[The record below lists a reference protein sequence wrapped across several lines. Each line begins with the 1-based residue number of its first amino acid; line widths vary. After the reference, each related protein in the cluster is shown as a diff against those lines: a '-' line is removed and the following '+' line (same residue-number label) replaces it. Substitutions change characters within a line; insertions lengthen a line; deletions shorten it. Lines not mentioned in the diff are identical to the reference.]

1 MFEKLKNSLSIEFLP
16 QRQEPHLYAEMAGS
30 PYGDSSSLFGGAVLG
45 SIVAFIGAYMC
56 GNPLLDVLAGLTAV
70 SALARIVLYLA
81 FKGTQSPRRQGY
93 AYRPWEYAY
102 AAGAGTFSIL
112 LGVSAMVTLTH
123 TPDMPT
129 TVMMVGF
136 VMGYSCGIAARNSL
150 RPWISSMQMWFS
162 MLPLLWTMMVPHPA
176 AWAFIVGTLVM
187 FVMLRKHVSRPSYDG
202 FLASYH
208 VRQAKEQVDHQ
219 FDLALRNMSHGLAL
233 FDRDARMVFS
243 NDRMAS
249 VLGLGA
255 GALRP
260 GATPEG
266 AVLACKAA
274 GTLAEEDCPDLAG
287 RFALGVTAPAA
298 HEFEYQLRD
307 GRTVEFTF
315 SPISGAG
322 GGTVAVLEDITER
335 KQVAARI
342 EHLAHFDS
350 LTGLP
355 NRFTFKDRLNA
366 ALRKKDTFAVLAI
379 DLDKFKAV
387 NDTLGHSVGDRLLIM
402 VADRLRE
409 MAGSHD
415 TVSRFGGD
423 EFMVILGM
431 IQSNDDVAIF
441 ARRVVNYLSRPYLVD
456 QHSLNIG
463 ASVGIA
469 IGREHAS
476 DAETLLQYADMALY
490 RVKADTRGDY
500 KFFEAYMD
508 KEAQE
513 KRVIELDLR
522 HAIARKELEVHFQ
535 PQIKIATGKFT
546 GAEALVRWRHPTR
559 GFVSPEIFIRVAE
572 ETGMIVEIGE
582 WVLRES
588 CLAAKAWPNDM
599 RVAVNLSAVQFHA
612 GNLVQ
617 TVRKV
622 LNETGFPAQRLELE
636 ITESLLM
643 SDKDRNGAI
652 MRELNEMGI
661 RISLDDFGKGFSSLS
676 YLKDYTFDKIKVD
689 KDFVDQIGIN
699 PKAEA
704 IIRAVA
710 CLGLDMQMS
719 ITVEG
724 VESAEQVKVVTDLGC
739 TDIQGWYYSKA
750 LPQQALLDFLTKDAA
765 SRRPNALAA

>member
-1 MFEKLKNSLSIEFLP
+1 
-16 QRQEPHLYAEMAGS
+16 
-30 PYGDSSSLFGGAVLG
+30 
-45 SIVAFIGAYMC
+45 
-56 GNPLLDVLAGLTAV
+56 
-70 SALARIVLYLA
+70 
-81 FKGTQSPRRQGY
+81 
-93 AYRPWEYAY
+93 
-102 AAGAGTFSIL
+102 
-112 LGVSAMVTLTH
+112 
-123 TPDMPT
+123 
-129 TVMMVGF
+129 
-136 VMGYSCGIAARNSL
+136 
-150 RPWISSMQMWFS
+150 
-162 MLPLLWTMMVPHPA
+162 
-176 AWAFIVGTLVM
+176 
-187 FVMLRKHVSRPSYDG
+187 
-202 FLASYH
+202 
-208 VRQAKEQVDHQ
+208 
-219 FDLALRNMSHGLAL
+219 
-233 FDRDARMVFS
+233 
-243 NDRMAS
+243 
-249 VLGLGA
+249 
-255 GALRP
+255 
-260 GATPEG
+260 
-266 AVLACKAA
+266 
-274 GTLAEEDCPDLAG
+274 
-287 RFALGVTAPAA
+287 
-298 HEFEYQLRD
+298 
-307 GRTVEFTF
+307 
-315 SPISGAG
+315 
-322 GGTVAVLEDITER
+322 
-335 KQVAARI
+335 
-342 EHLAHFDS
+342 
-350 LTGLP
+350 
-355 NRFTFKDRLNA
+355 
-366 ALRKKDTFAVLAI
+366 
-379 DLDKFKAV
+379 
-387 NDTLGHSVGDRLLIM
+387 
-402 VADRLRE
+402 
-409 MAGSHD
+409 
-415 TVSRFGGD
+415 
-423 EFMVILGM
+423 M
-431 IQSNDDVAIF
+431 IHSNDDVAIF